1 MMRLSSYIRR
11 FSPGLPHY
19 VFAAVF
25 LVRLVGLE
33 RLSRSPLFLPAR
45 GDMHF
50 YNDWAQRILSGQVDL
65 HHAFYGLPLY
75 PYALALIYRLFGYS
89 PFIPG
94 LLQALLD
101 SGTAVLIYLLTLEVL
116 RPFGSSPTRA
126 SGASAIAPPIP
137 AKLCAVAAA
146 ASWAFF
152 VPAQAYSIILMP
164 TSAFIFVFWLV
175 VWRIITHPRSPS
187 WIESLLLGLLIGITA
202 MAVATVLFLLPLV
215 FAAVLIRRDS
225 ARFPTAAGKLAVVVA
240 GVFIGISPCWIHNYI
255 IARDPVLLSAHSGVN
270 FWIGNNPAANG
281 YPRFPPG
288 LRAGQSAMLE
298 DSVTTA
304 EAAAGRP
311 LKRSEVSAYWSGKAW
326 NYIATQTG
334 VWIRLLLIKVRNFW
348 NAFQYDDL
356 SIITNLREQRVILP
370 GLYFG
375 VLAVFGLA
383 GMALAYSAAPA
394 ARWITAA
401 VLLHMLSLMSVF
413 ITERYRL
420 AIVPG
425 LTILA
430 VYGLYLFWQRIL
442 AGEYAASSIYLMLVA
457 VATTFVA
464 WPQRDPSLWA
474 LDAYNSGWQALEA
487 GNLSLAEE
495 KLNLAKRYV
504 PTNAETNFALGNL
517 KLAEGHSDVA
527 AGLYQTTLQMDANH
541 RGALNNLGVLAFNAL
556 NYDVAENWFRRA
568 ERVDPR
574 NSKTHFLLARTLAEK
589 GDYNR
594 AETEVDA
601 AIALNPSQHEF
612 TQLKTRIAEL
622 RRSTGDQ
629 SN

>member
-1 MMRLSSYIRR
+1 MRLMSYLRR

-19 VFAAVF
+19 LFAGVF
-25 LVRLVGLE
+25 LVRLIDLV

-50 YNDWAQRILSGQVDL
+50 YNEWAQRILRGELDL

-75 PYALALIYRLFGYS
+75 AYGLAFMYRLFGYS

-94 LLQALLD
+94 LLQALID
-101 SGTAVLIYLLTLEVL
+101 SGTAVLIYSLTLRSL
-116 RPFGSSPTRA
+116 GPRGSSQPKQ
-126 SGASAIAPPIP
+126 SDGSVDSPSISAKTFA
-137 AKLCAVAAA
+137 ALAAA
-146 ASWAFF
+146 GWAFF

-164 TSAFIFVFWLV
+164 TTAFIFVFWLV
-175 VWRIITHPRSPS
+175 VWWIVAHQRSPN
-187 WIESLLLGLLIGITA
+187 WRECLLGGLLIGITA

-215 FAAVLIRRDS
+215 IAAILIRRGS
-225 ARFPTAAGKLAVVVA
+225 IPVPKLAGKIALVVVA
-240 GVFIGISPCWIHNYI
+240 VVIGTSPCWIHNYLV
-255 IARDPVLLSAHSGVN
+255 ARDPVFLSAHSGVN
-270 FWIGNNPAANG
+270 FWIGNNPSANG

-298 DSVTTA
+298 DSVTAA

-311 LKRSEVSAYWSGKAW
+311 LKRAEVSAYWSGKAW
-326 NYIATQTG
+326 SYIAAQPRDWT
-334 VWIRLLLIKVRNFW
+334 RLLLIKVRNFW

-356 SIITNLREQRVILP
+356 SIITNLREQGVVFA

-375 VLAVFGLA
+375 VMAVFGLA
-383 GMALAYSAAPA
+383 GMALAYRAMPVS
-394 ARWITAA
+394 RWIIAA
-401 VLLHMLSLMSVF
+401 MLLHMLSLMTVF

-430 VYGLYLFWQRIL
+430 AYGLFVLWQRL
-442 AGEYAASSIYLMLVA
+442 RAADYVTSGIYLALVLVA
-457 VATTFVA
+457 AIFVS
-464 WPQRDPSLWA
+464 WPQRDPALWA
-474 LDAYNSGWQALEA
+474 LDAYSSGWQALET
-487 GNLSLAEE
+487 GNLPLAEQ

-517 KLAEGHSDVA
+517 RLAEGDTETA
-527 AGLYQTTLQMDANH
+527 ATLYHATLQFDANH
-541 RGALNNLGVLAFNAL
+541 RGALNNLGVLALNAR
-556 NYDVAENWFRRA
+556 NYDFAENWFRRA

-574 NSKTHFLLARTLAEK
+574 NSKTHFLLATTFADK
-589 GDYNR
+589 GDYVR
-594 AETEVDA
+594 AEKEVET
-601 AIALNPSQHEF
+601 AIELNPTQHEF
-612 TQLKTRIAEL
+612 TQLKTKIAEL
-622 RRSTGDQ
+622 RRSSAEQ